1 MGDPIQGTGTPS
13 AYMPF
18 MLTDPVVWPDV
29 VRGENF
35 VQRDRDDAVPEGDIA

>member
-1 MGDPIQGTGTPS
+1 MGDPIQGMGQASP
-13 AYMPF
+13 YLPF